1 MNSNSVDFS
10 LQIIAGALVVICF
23 IGLLSLIVF
32 ITEDYND
39 DKHNVHSL
47 KLISSLERRID
58 HTKSK
63 LKNRII
69 DIENTINTMF
79 YEHSIT
85 IEDEMEENRM
95 YETKKKASETEE
107 SDDEEPEPEQE
118 DEVEESDSNSENH
131 KIKTL

>member
-1 MNSNSVDFS
+1 MNSNSVDLS

-47 KLISSLERRID
+47 KLISCLERRID
-58 HTKSK
+58 HIQSK

-69 DIENTINTMF
+69 DIENTINTIF
-79 YEHSIT
+79 YERSIT
-85 IEDEMEENRM
+85 IEDEMDENRM
-95 YETKKKASETEE
+95 YETKKKASDTEE
-107 SDDEEPEPEQE
+107 SDDEEEEQE